1 MKPEKMKL
9 VAQMARYGT
18 DEERDVAKNIL
29 EIAGISLDDIEA
41 EEEIE
46 VEYTFKTSL
55 ERQLIVQVYCKL
67 MDKNSMSS
75 LRLGNRKG
83 SVCLPKEKAT
93 QFRQDV
99 STILSLWRK
108 ELKRF
113 HDGFIQANRLF
124 SDTPGDDESESPL
137 SIEEIEE
144 IMDMARSI
152 KRATL
157 GRLLKD
163 GKSSGKHPR

>member
-9 VAQMARYGT
+9 VARMARYGT
-18 DEERDVAKNIL
+18 KEEREVAKNIL
-29 EIAGISLDDIEA
+29 DMAGVSLDDIEG

-46 VEYTFKTSL
+46 VEYTFKTAL
-55 ERQLIVQVYCKL
+55 ERQLVAQVYCKL
-67 MDKNSMSS
+67 MDKNTMRSF
-75 LRLGNRKG
+75 RLGSRKG
-83 SVCLPKEKAT
+83 SVCLPKAKAS

-108 ELKRF
+108 ELERF
-113 HDGFIQANRLF
+113 YDAFILANRLF
-124 SDTPGDDESESPL
+124 SDTPSESESESSLTP
-137 SIEEIEE
+137 EEIEE
-144 IMDMARSI
+144 IMSMARSI

-163 GKSSGKHPR
+163 GKSSG